1 MNLQKQSAYRE
12 SLRKVY
18 GEFNDYEDSRNAL
31 IALLAKERDEY
42 EEKIEMMEAHYKELI
57 QEYKNA
63 VTMWKDQAQSSLEL
77 LKMRQGECCNKHQT
91 KQLIE
96 G

>member
-1 MNLQKQSAYRE
+1 ME
-12 SLRKVY
+12 SLRNV
-18 GEFNDYEDSRNAL
+18 YEDFNNYADARTAL

-63 VTMWKDQAQSSLEL
+63 VTMWKDHAQSSLEL
-77 LKMRQGECCNKHQT
+77 LKMQHGENCNKPQT

>member
-1 MNLQKQSAYRE
+1 MNLQRQTVYRE
-12 SLRKVY
+12 SLRKIY
-18 GEFNDYEDSRNAL
+18 GDFNNEEDGTNAL

-42 EEKIEMMEAHYKELI
+42 EEKIEMMETHYKEVI

-63 VTMWKDQAQSSLEL
+63 VAMWKDQAQSSLEL
-77 LKMRQGECCNKHQT
+77 LKMQQSESWNKPQA